1 MTPAPVKK
9 HLLVIRA
16 TKVRLAPWQD
26 TPLKTILT
34 DRSFSPLIMINKLYI
49 TRNSPQWYME
59 SAVDFSRDLKRIKGY
74 WSLPKSPSAV
84 NLSAYTEGL
93 NTIK

>member
-1 MTPAPVKK
+1 
-9 HLLVIRA
+9 
-16 TKVRLAPWQD
+16 
-26 TPLKTILT
+26 
-34 DRSFSPLIMINKLYI
+34 MINKLYI

-84 NLSAYTEGL
+84 KRDVCFNVDIALTLLKGRLPGMSE
-93 NTIK
+93 